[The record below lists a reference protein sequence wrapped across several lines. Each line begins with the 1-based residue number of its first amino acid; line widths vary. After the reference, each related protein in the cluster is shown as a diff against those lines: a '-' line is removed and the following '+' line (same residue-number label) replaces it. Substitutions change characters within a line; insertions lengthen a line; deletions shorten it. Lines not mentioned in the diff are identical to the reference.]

1 VEALAV
7 LERRAGSP
15 GEQQAAEWIVE
26 RLRGHGCSAAIEE
39 EQFRDGYANVIGLL
53 TGASALAGAAA
64 FGRRTRKVAAA
75 TAAAAATAIAD
86 DISNGPRLIRRA
98 CSRPRTTWNVVG
110 RCGDQRASRTLVVL
124 AHHDAAPT
132 GVIFDERPQMWLVEH
147 FPGIIERIDT
157 SLPLWWPVLAGPAL
171 VALGVA
177 RGNRGWV
184 AAGLGGSI
192 LSTAAF
198 ADVARSP
205 TTPGANDNLTAV
217 AVQIALA
224 QRLEAEPLEGLRVL
238 LVSTGAEEVLQG
250 GIHGFA
256 ARHFGELPRGRTW
269 FLNLETVGS
278 PRLTLIEGEGPVVME
293 DYPDRTF
300 RDLVARAAD
309 RVGAPLRRGMR
320 SRASTDAVIPTRAG
334 YPIATL
340 ASMNRYK
347 SLSNYHQMSD
357 TPENVDYTT
366 VLQALAV
373 TEAVARELAG
383 NPWIGR

>member
-1 VEALAV
+1 
-7 LERRAGSP
+7 
-15 GEQQAAEWIVE
+15 
-26 RLRGHGCSAAIEE
+26 
-39 EQFRDGYANVIGLL
+39 
-53 TGASALAGAAA
+53 
-64 FGRRTRKVAAA
+64 
-75 TAAAAATAIAD
+75 
-86 DISNGPRLIRRA
+86 
-98 CSRPRTTWNVVG
+98 
-110 RCGDQRASRTLVVL
+110 
-124 AHHDAAPT
+124 
-132 GVIFDERPQMWLVEH
+132 MWLVEH